1 MKSKTVW
8 NKPENEFIAETME
21 NGRKCYYGQYT
32 DKAVPFAFRLAE
44 QPPDS
49 RYRCRGTVWAVPPDA
64 RGKIF
69 DTKKSRNVVT
79 EVSLNTTDENA
90 IKDRILHSVWN
101 LWGSHA
107 EAIYRAM
114 YGAFARAA
122 ADITPQIA
130 AQIYAERYEDSLHR
144 LGQTPKEHRKAA
156 KIRAYFAELPL
167 KPMAQVS
174 ERDLQPVLKKLKDAP
189 KADQKLLRG
198 FWNYC
203 LERRYCQG
211 TNPFPE
217 QQSKRSDPKR
227 KSNAVFSPEHLSEG
241 ELPTFSRRF

>member
-1 MKSKTVW
+1 MKNKTVW
-8 NKPENEFIAETME
+8 NKPENEFITETME
-21 NGRKCYYGQYT
+21 DGRKCYYGQYT

-44 QPPDS
+44 QPTGS

-69 DTKKSRNVVT
+69 DTKKNRDVVT
-79 EVSLNTTDENA
+79 EVSLNTVDENA

-130 AQIYAERYEDSLHR
+130 AQLYAERYEDSLHR

-211 TNPFPE
+211 QIHSRNSNPNGQIRNANRMPCLF
-217 QQSKRSDPKR
+217 QS
-227 KSNAVFSPEHLSEG
+227 
-241 ELPTFSRRF
+241 T